1 MRPLLF
7 TLCLLLLATSAGS
20 AQDRNAALLERAG
33 MSRAK
38 GPKTATVTV
47 MEISDFQCPYCGRF
61 AREVY
66 PRIDSAYV
74 KTGKIQWV
82 FVNMPLPTHAN
93 AWAAS
98 EAALCAG
105 GSGADFWA
113 MHDRLFELQAEW
125 SPPAADAAALFRRY
139 AQQAGAS
146 LPTYDACVA
155 GDRTA
160 TLVLRDVLYAA
171 SAQISGTPAFIINSE
186 QPMVGVKSFE
196 EWKRLLDA
204 ALAK

>member
-1 MRPLLF
+1 MRRPLLF
-7 TLCLLLLATSAGS
+7 TLCLLLLGS
-20 AQDRNAALLERAG
+20 SQVMAQEKGAALLERAG

-38 GPKTATVTV
+38 GQKGAAVVV

-74 KTGKIQWV
+74 MTGKVQWV
-82 FVNMPLPTHAN
+82 FVNLPLPNHAN
-93 AWAAS
+93 AWLAA

-105 GSGADFWA
+105 GSGASFWA
-113 MHDRLFELQAEW
+113 MHDRLFQEQAEW
-125 SPPAADAAALFRRY
+125 SGLSDPASVFRRY
-139 AQQAGAS
+139 AQQAGAKLAS
-146 LPTYDACVA
+146 YDACVA

-160 TLVLRDVLYAA
+160 TLVLRDVLYGAA
-171 SAQISGTPAFIINSE
+171 ARISGTPAFIINND
-186 QPMVGVKSFE
+186 QPMVGVKDFE

-204 ALAK
+204 ALAR

>member
-1 MRPLLF
+1 MRRPLLF
-7 TLCLLLLATSAGS
+7 TLCLLLLGS
-20 AQDRNAALLERAG
+20 SRVVAQEKGAALLERAG

-38 GPKTATVTV
+38 GQKGAAVVV

-74 KTGKIQWV
+74 KTGKVQWV
-82 FVNMPLPTHAN
+82 FVNLPLPNHAN
-93 AWAAS
+93 AWLAA

-105 GSGADFWA
+105 GSGSSFWA
-113 MHDRLFELQAEW
+113 MHDRLFQEQAEW
-125 SPPAADAAALFRRY
+125 SGASDPASVFRRY
-139 AQQAGAS
+139 AQQAGAKLAS
-146 LPTYDACVA
+146 YDACVA

-171 SAQISGTPAFIINSE
+171 AAKISGTPAFIINND
-186 QPMVGVKSFE
+186 QPMVGVKDFE
-196 EWKRLLDA
+196 EWKRLLDS
-204 ALAK
+204 ALAR